1 MKPVELGFV
10 LVTDKSLPT
19 HPSWMV
25 WSPWSNNWVR
35 TRNQVGEGQG
45 YMTYA
50 KPIVDGYEVV
60 RDQTLVG
67 QKDWLYLSIGG
78 APSPVCVLLDCTIP
92 NDVWAK
98 GARFLKPIE
107 PPNNPGSV
115 MVATIQNNMEE
126 K

>member
-25 WSPWSNNWVR
+25 WAPWSNNWVR
-35 TRNQVGEGQG
+35 TLNQVGERQG
-45 YMTYA
+45 CMTYA

-60 RDQTLVG
+60 RDQAIPG
-67 QKDWLYLSIGG
+67 QQDWLYLDMDETT
-78 APSPVCVLLDCTIP
+78 SPVVGLLDSTIP
-92 NDVWAK
+92 NRYWDK

-115 MVATIQNNMEE
+115 MVATIPNNMEE